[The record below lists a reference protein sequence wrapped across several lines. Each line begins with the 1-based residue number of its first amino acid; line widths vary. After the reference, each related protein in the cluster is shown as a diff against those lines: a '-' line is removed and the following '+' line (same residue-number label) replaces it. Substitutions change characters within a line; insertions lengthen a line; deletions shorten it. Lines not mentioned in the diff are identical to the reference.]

1 MTPDANDLCVFAVKW
16 GKIEK
21 RIDVSYNH
29 PKYEKVIAALR
40 SKVGLISFGSLIE
53 SISGGATPLRANEEQ
68 YCDSG
73 IRFLRIQNISS
84 NGFDLSDVKYIT
96 KDVHCNLLQRSQ
108 LSVGDLLMTITGR
121 IGTSAVVSEDILPAN
136 INQHIVRIKLK
147 DGVLPEFAAAYLN
160 SNIGILLSNR
170 GVTGTTRIALDYESI
185 KNIPFPDIQEES
197 NQKRLTRIV
206 SRGTNANRANI
217 LLATDVLSVFER
229 TVASDIGLLSNWKQK
244 LCVAIHNKD
253 IDGVIDAKRYM
264 SIKKKS
270 DGCLA
275 DICEILSEKVS
286 ASKFQRSIVDWIR
299 IDDLPNRPLDIETMR
314 TLPANEMEGSFFE
327 VKKKDIL
334 VARLGPTILNK
345 KTVMVR
351 SIERTTLASAE
362 FLVLRCKEGV
372 NPEAVMAVLKTDY
385 YRDLMYSHSRGS
397 TPSRY
402 RLNREDALKLPFPN
416 ITGTQ
421 DQIAKEALHVRDEVK
436 RLREEAVKEW
446 EEAKAQFEKE
456 LLGE

>member
-1 MTPDANDLCVFAVKW
+1 
-16 GKIEK
+16 
-21 RIDVSYNH
+21 
-29 PKYEKVIAALR
+29 
-40 SKVGLISFGSLIE
+40 
-53 SISGGATPLRANEEQ
+53 
-68 YCDSG
+68 
-73 IRFLRIQNISS
+73 
-84 NGFDLSDVKYIT
+84 
-96 KDVHCNLLQRSQ
+96 
-108 LSVGDLLMTITGR
+108 
-121 IGTSAVVSEDILPAN
+121 
-136 INQHIVRIKLK
+136 
-147 DGVLPEFAAAYLN
+147 
-160 SNIGILLSNR
+160 
-170 GVTGTTRIALDYESI
+170 
-185 KNIPFPDIQEES
+185 
-197 NQKRLTRIV
+197 
-206 SRGTNANRANI
+206 
-217 LLATDVLSVFER
+217 
-229 TVASDIGLLSNWKQK
+229 
-244 LCVAIHNKD
+244 
-253 IDGVIDAKRYM
+253 M